1 MPEDTSK
8 GYRGRLEIVRDVLQ
22 VADGGGDNGSKK
34 THIMYGANLSY
45 KLLTRYLGEVLDA
58 GLICAEGS
66 CYLIT
71 DKGKEFLRVYENCE
85 KEYQEIEKHNAKLKS
100 GKEELEG
107 LLVLG

>member
-1 MPEDTSK
+1 MFEDNRK

-22 VADGGGDNGSKK
+22 VVDEAGDSGSKK

-45 KLLTRYLGEVLDA
+45 KLLTRYLGEVLEA
-58 GLICAEGS
+58 GLVCKNEA

-71 DKGKEFLRVYENCE
+71 DRGREFLQVYQDYE
-85 KEYQEIEKHNAKLKS
+85 KTYREIQKRNARLNS
-100 GKEELEG
+100 GKEELEK